1 MTEIWI
7 VIWILLG
14 VLGALVLI
22 IVGTSSTIAIL
33 QELRKNREGDDR
45 ESE

>member
-14 VLGALVLI
+14 VLGASVLI
-22 IVGTSSTIAIL
+22 IVGTSSAIAIL
-33 QELRKNREGDDR
+33 QELRKNREDDER
-45 ESE
+45 K